1 MRFKTLI
8 SFLINKEDNLINHGN
23 LQPCSMSLFA
33 LMLSKFDFSFD
44 VEFSN
49 PLVQID
55 L

>member
-1 MRFKTLI
+1 MKTLI
-8 SFLINKEDNLINHGN
+8 SFLINKENNLINCRS

-33 LMLSKFDFSFD
+33 LMSSNFDFSFD

-49 PLVQID
+49 PLVQIN